1 MSLFTLQQKIEEI
14 ILLQSMEI
22 LCDIEIGK
30 AAFQSLPLQLR
41 ANQSLGKVGRVLY
54 AEEIAEELQ
63 IGNAAVLRIHVYLDF
78 SAALKAAALFYA
90 VGGRKAVIPFPLI
103 IAFLFDFFDF
113 SQLLCGEY
121 IGLNIFFFQNV
132 F

>member
-1 MSLFTLQQKIEEI
+1 MSLFTLQQKIEKI

-63 IGNAAVLRIHVYLDF
+63 ICNAAVL
-78 SAALKAAALFYA
+78 
-90 VGGRKAVIPFPLI
+90 VGSEMCIRDSPYSCVPRFFRSPQSGGSFLRCRREKSRNSIPTYHSVPF
-103 IAFLFDFFDF
+103 
-113 SQLLCGEY
+113 
-121 IGLNIFFFQNV
+121 
-132 F
+132 

>member
-1 MSLFTLQQKIEEI
+1 MFSYWDTPKGGKCMSLFTLQQKIEKI

-54 AEEIAEELQ
+54 AERNRRRTA
-63 IGNAAVLRIHVYLDF
+63 NR
-78 SAALKAAALFYA
+78 
-90 VGGRKAVIPFPLI
+90 
-103 IAFLFDFFDF
+103 
-113 SQLLCGEY
+113 
-121 IGLNIFFFQNV
+121 
-132 F
+132 

>member
-1 MSLFTLQQKIEEI
+1 MSLFTLQQKIEKI

-30 AAFQSLPLQLR
+30 AAFQSLLLQLC

-63 IGNAAVLRIHVYLDF
+63 IGNAAVLRIHVPRF
-78 SAALKAAALFYA
+78 FRSPQS
-90 VGGRKAVIPFPLI
+90 GGSFLRCRREKSRNSIPTYHSVPF
-103 IAFLFDFFDF
+103 
-113 SQLLCGEY
+113 
-121 IGLNIFFFQNV
+121 
-132 F
+132 

>member
-54 AEEIAEELQ
+54 AKKSPKNCKSVMLPSSVFMCTSIFPQPSKRRL
-63 IGNAAVLRIHVYLDF
+63 F
-78 SAALKAAALFYA
+78 STL
-90 VGGRKAVIPFPLI
+90 
-103 IAFLFDFFDF
+103 
-113 SQLLCGEY
+113 
-121 IGLNIFFFQNV
+121 
-132 F
+132 

>member
-1 MSLFTLQQKIEEI
+1 MQQKIEEI

-54 AEEIAEELQ
+54 AEEIAEELH
-63 IGNAAVLRIHVYLDF
+63 IGNAAVLRFLVYLDF
-78 SAALKAAALFYA
+78 SAALKAAALFFA

-103 IAFLFDFFDF
+103 IAFLIDFFDF
-113 SQLLCGEY
+113 SQLLCGEVL
-121 IGLNIFFFQNV
+121 GLNIFFFQNV

>member
-1 MSLFTLQQKIEEI
+1 MSLFTLQQKIEKI

-63 IGNAAVLRIHVYLDF
+63 IGNAAVLRIHVYFDF
-78 SAALKAAALFYA
+78 SAALKAAALFL
-90 VGGRKAVIPFPLI
+90 RCRREKSRNSIPTYHSVP
-103 IAFLFDFFDF
+103 FDFF
-113 SQLLCGEY
+113 SISASSSAE
-121 IGLNIFFFQNV
+121 NT
-132 F
+132 